1 MLFRSA
7 TVTPDLVAQGEVR
20 WFDFGKAV
28 GSEPQG
34 SRPVVVVQGD
44 ELNRSRLQT
53 TLVASMTT
61 QTKFAVLPGAVFI
74 PSGTAGVSRDSV
86 VQMWALSTV
95 NKWALGP
102 VQGVVPS
109 SIWKSIEKGMAQMMG
124 RPT

>member
-1 MLFRSA
+1 VA
-7 TVTPDLVAQGEVR
+7 HDLVAQGEVR
-20 WFDFGKAV
+20 WCDFGNVA
-28 GSEPQG
+28 GSEQEGP
-34 SRPVVVVQGD
+34 RPVVVVQGD

-61 QTKFAVLPGAVFI
+61 QTRLAVLPGAVFI
-74 PSGTAGVSRDSV
+74 PSGTAGILRDSV

-109 SIWKSIEKGMAQMMG
+109 STWKSMEKGMAQMMG